1 MHRTFAAARAYY
13 HIARTKKSA
22 RLSANHNK
30 QTDRRRA
37 ATGQN
42 AKKTFACTGGRSLVK
57 SSGKHPSLSIGF
69 TERASV
75 CFKTI

>member
-13 HIARTKKSA
+13 HIARTKKAHDSLQIIIN
-22 RLSANHNK
+22 R
-30 QTDRRRA
+30 QT
-37 ATGQN
+37 GGEQQQGKMQ
-42 AKKTFACTGGRSLVK
+42 KKTFACTGGRSLVK